1 MALYPNADNSPGYD
15 YAPDPGGLA
24 YNNARTSGSF
34 TISAASVTTVVDANV
49 YSGDVVLITASNL
62 QGAKMI
68 AGIGNTP
75 SGIYVSSVVNDSF
88 VVTHDDHADAE
99 GSTFYYVALPSF

>member
-1 MALYPNADNSPGYD
+1 MTLYPNADNSPGYD

-34 TISAASVTTVVDANV
+34 TVGADGTTTVVDANV
-49 YSGDVVLITASNL
+49 VVGDIVLITASNL
-62 QGAKMI
+62 KGAAVI

-75 SGIYVSSVVNDSF
+75 SGIYVSSVVNGSF
-88 VVTHDDHADAE
+88 VVTHDNHADAE
-99 GSTFYYVALPSF
+99 GSTFYYVAFPSF